1 VGGEGR
7 NRFGIIRG
15 IKQQPPRL
23 QSWDVAV
30 AVDHRPPSSFSS
42 ATTYMPPSKHNHQ
55 TDSPQ
60 STVRGHKKPLDVDHK
75 TRKPLNPG
83 TNNPSTIAPDRTNYP
98 PAHPPRKDQQQQ
110 QSQHPP
116 RQKNLARKSSKPIIN
131 WFQRKLTGTGRQRR
145 ASETDGLRSPRH
157 VSQRRQNSGQD
168 RQRKRPNSPP
178 VQNKRPIVPPV
189 STNFAKSRAI
199 SLDSRDGYE
208 SAPETTGD
216 YLSDYGYEASSL
228 ARTSTWPPPSILEA
242 DDDASLRPL
251 PPSAPPSPSPSH
263 SSSSYLS
270 DPRTFRSMTAS
281 TKPTTVLSI
290 DIPGGLAHIAQ
301 VPTPASAGPWFTPHV
316 RNSSLDVPVGSGNS
330 ITFSALPPSP
340 TVSRPPSLSN
350 TTTGSTRP
358 VQAPLHTAHH
368 PRNNP
373 RPFSPPLD
381 NASMLTLASSAFG
394 IPGAR
399 IGANALSYGGD
410 RSIIGAGDSISHIS
424 GLLGDDERLFNDG
437 EADRDGD
444 ASVRALR
451 PRSSRRGSWESGASG
466 WSAAVTDSG
475 CPQNRSLWTSNSIVT
490 GDRLTVDDYGD
501 NDDDMTSV
509 EGNVDNPIPGTAN
522 LSIADTASEIN
533 GDGKTRDRSNTVTA
547 NDNSS
552 PLTTPTEPLPS
563 VRLPDPGQTPK
574 VDKECFETQE
584 KTSGEWRSLVDE
596 PQISPERT
604 PAPAVIPLPTDTQLA
619 AVSA

>member
-1 VGGEGR
+1 
-7 NRFGIIRG
+7 
-15 IKQQPPRL
+15 
-23 QSWDVAV
+23 
-30 AVDHRPPSSFSS
+30 
-42 ATTYMPPSKHNHQ
+42 MPPSKHNPQ
-55 TDSPQ
+55 NAPPQ
-60 STVRGHKKPLDVDHK
+60 STVRGHKKPVDVDLKSHK
-75 TRKPLNPG
+75 SLNPG
-83 TNNPSTIAPDRTNYP
+83 TNNPSTITPDPNNHP
-98 PAHPPRKDQQQQ
+98 PVHPPRENRQQQ

-116 RQKNLARKSSKPIIN
+116 WQKNVARKSSKPFIN

-178 VQNKRPIVPPV
+178 IQNKRPTVPPV
-189 STNFAKSRAI
+189 STDFARSRAI

-216 YLSDYGYEASSL
+216 YRSEYGYEGSSL
-228 ARTSTWPPPSILEA
+228 ARISTWSPPSILEA
-242 DDDASLRPL
+242 DDNASLRPL

-281 TKPTTVLSI
+281 TNPTTVLSI

-301 VPTPASAGPWFTPHV
+301 VPTPSSAGPWFTPHV
-316 RNSSLDVPVGSGNS
+316 RNPSLDVPIGSGNS
-330 ITFSALPPSP
+330 ITFAALPPSP
-340 TVSRPPSLSN
+340 TVSRPSSLSN
-350 TTTGSTRP
+350 TTTGATRP

-437 EADRDGD
+437 EVDRDVD

-475 CPQNRSLWTSNSIVT
+475 YPQNRSLWTSNSIGT
-490 GDRLTVDDYGD
+490 GDRLTVDGYGD
-501 NDDDMTSV
+501 DDNDMTSV
-509 EGNVDNPIPGTAN
+509 EGNVDNPIPGTIN
-522 LSIADTASEIN
+522 LSIADAASEITD
-533 GDGKTRDRSNTVTA
+533 DGKTRDRSNTVTA
-547 NDNSS
+547 NDTITSS
-552 PLTTPTEPLPS
+552 PLATPTEPLPS
-563 VRLPDPGQTPK
+563 ARLPDPYKTLK
-574 VDKECFETQE
+574 VDKELVETQE
-584 KTSGEWRSLVDE
+584 KSRTSGERRSPVGE

-604 PAPAVIPLPTDTQLA
+604 PAPAVTPLPEDTQLA